1 MKIFE
6 NLKKNEFII
15 NLTPLFLGTSS
26 AQVILLFTSPILTRI
41 FSPENFGVF
50 VIYQSIL
57 SILLVIASM
66 RYELSIMLPKK
77 DSDSLSLFFL
87 SFFIVLILSLFLLMS
102 LIIILL
108 IIEINNLEAFF
119 YLVPGLFLAGFYQ
132 ILVNWNNRK
141 SNFKII
147 AFANLVQTFFISFF
161 QIIFGL
167 LGFFSQ
173 GLIIG
178 SLMGFLF
185 SIFIFIRKK
194 LFLLS
199 NIIKKIKFN
208 SIVQNGKDFR
218 EFPLFSLPGALINS
232 ISLQAPVFWVST
244 FFGQATTG
252 FYGLALRVV
261 YLPIVLLSAPV
272 FQVTYKKIS
281 DLDNERPEEIR
292 SYVFNK
298 ILALFL
304 FTIPFPILFIFFSE
318 EIFSF
323 IFGYE
328 WIKAGEYSKYLV
340 FLAYIKFCASPAM
353 AVFNL
358 KRNIKSGAL
367 WQFFYFVSLCIFLMI
382 LYLNSASMEIFL
394 VAIVIHE
401 FCQNL
406 ILLLLTY
413 VKTSYSRDKH
423 EF

>member
-15 NLTPLFLGTSS
+15 NLIPLFLGTSS

-41 FSPENFGVF
+41 FSPENFGLF
-50 VIYQSIL
+50 IIYQSIL
-57 SILLVIASM
+57 SVLLVIASM
-66 RYELSIMLPKK
+66 RFELAIMLPKK

-87 SFFIVLILSLFLLMS
+87 SFFIVLILSLFLFLS
-102 LIIILL
+102 LIIIFL
-108 IIEINNLEAFF
+108 IIELKNFEAFF
-119 YLVPGLFLAGFYQ
+119 FLVPGLFLAGFYQ
-132 ILVNWNNRK
+132 IFVNWNNRK
-141 SNFKII
+141 SNFRII
-147 AFANLVQTFFISFF
+147 AFANLAQTFFISFS
-161 QIIFGL
+161 QIILGL
-167 LGFFSQ
+167 LGYLSQ

-178 SLMGFLF
+178 SLIGSSF
-185 SIFIFIRKK
+185 SIFIFIRRKI
-194 LFLLS
+194 FSLS
-199 NIIKKIKFN
+199 NILKKINLN
-208 SIVQNGKDFR
+208 SLLKNATDFR

-232 ISLQAPVFWVST
+232 VSLQAPVFWIST

-261 YLPIVLLSAPV
+261 YLPIILLSTPV

-281 DLDNERPEEIR
+281 DLDNHRPEEIR
-292 SYVFNK
+292 PYIFNK

-304 FTIPFPILFIFFSE
+304 FTIPFPIIFIFFSE
-318 EIFSF
+318 DIFSF
-323 IFGYE
+323 VFGYE

-340 FLAYIKFCASPAM
+340 FLAYIKFCVSPAM

-367 WQFFYFVSLCIFLMI
+367 WQFFYFVSLCIFLMF
-382 LYLNSASMEIFL
+382 LYFNSASMEIFL

-406 ILLLLTY
+406 ILILLTY
-413 VKTSYSRDKH
+413 IRTSYSLDKH